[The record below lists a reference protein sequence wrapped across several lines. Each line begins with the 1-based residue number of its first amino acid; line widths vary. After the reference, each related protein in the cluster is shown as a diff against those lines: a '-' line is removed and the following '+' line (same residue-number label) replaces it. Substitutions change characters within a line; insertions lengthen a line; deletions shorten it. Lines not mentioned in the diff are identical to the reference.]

1 MSRPSVVPMA
11 TCYPIPVAAGSVSGA
26 VVCLPYALI
35 ASAAAKDAGLLA
47 EGERATIAVLY
58 RYTVVG

>member
-1 MSRPSVVPMA
+1 MA